1 MNSLRFCLL
10 LSLSLLATSLSAAGI
25 PFFEGSWNEVLA
37 EAKAQRKVVFVDAY
51 TTWCGPCKAMARN
64 TFPDDEVGAFFGE
77 HFISYK
83 YDMEK
88 GEGPQFAAKYAVNAY
103 PTLLFINYKGEVVHK
118 ALGYRS
124 PAQLLTEAR
133 QAITP
138 EKNQDLLELA
148 YEEGTK
154 DPDKLFHYTLGEY
167 QAGRQYS
174 DAAARYF
181 ATQEEKDLLKVER
194 NWKAIETFTTD
205 LESREFQYLLS
216 KQKKFMKRYG
226 IQPVADKLYA
236 VLKQATVSA
245 ALTGQE
251 GQFRQVIDIASKDI
265 KDQGQTASSL
275 RMLYAEKKKDWFG
288 YAQRAAHHF
297 DSFIIIQP
305 KALDHA
311 ASIFANHVTET
322 DLLIKATEWSRQ
334 SVAIENEAYNNFT
347 YARLL
352 HKLADNSEAKKFA
365 NKALRIAIMQEGE
378 TEEIEAF
385 LKEVEGK

>member
-1 MNSLRFCLL
+1 MNFFRFALVLL
-10 LSLSLLATSLSAAGI
+10 FSFFVSSLSAAGI
-25 PFFEGSWNEVLA
+25 QFFEGSWNEVLA

-51 TTWCGPCKAMARN
+51 TVWCGPCKAMTRN
-64 TFPDDEVGAFFGE
+64 TFPDDQVGAFFSE
-77 HFISYK
+77 NFISYK

-88 GEGPQFAAKYAVNAY
+88 GEGPQFAAKYEVNAY

-124 PAQLLTEAR
+124 PAQLLDEAR
-133 QAITP
+133 QAVKP
-138 EKNQDLLELA
+138 ENNQDLLALA

-154 DPDKLFHYTLGEY
+154 DPEKLFYYTLGEY
-167 QAGRQYS
+167 EAGRQYS
-174 DAAARYF
+174 EAAERYF
-181 ATQEEKDLLKVER
+181 ATQEEKDLLKAER
-194 NWKAIETFTTD
+194 NWKAIEAFTTELD
-205 LESREFQYLLS
+205 SREYQYLLK

-251 GQFRQVIDIASKDI
+251 AQFRQAINIATSKI
-265 KDQGQTASSL
+265 KDKGQTASSL
-275 RMLYAEKKKDWFG
+275 QMLYAEKKKDWFG

-305 KALDHA
+305 KALDKS
-311 ASIFANHVTET
+311 ASIFAAHINEY
-322 DLLIKATEWSRQ
+322 DLLLKATEWARQ
-334 SVAIENEAYNNFT
+334 SIAIENEAYNNFT
-347 YARLL
+347 MARLL
-352 HKLADNSEAKKFA
+352 HKLEDGSEAKKYA

-378 TEEIEAF
+378 TKEIEAL
-385 LKEVEGK
+385 LKEMEK